1 MLGEIRHVDAGGPL
15 QQAHSRTTEPE
26 LTVGTDEIARDAD
39 TKRLAHLPHFQR
51 TEIPPSTWKWEPVAN
66 ADSSEA
72 RKTAIPAM
80 SWGVPTRPI
89 GWSATSLA
97 RTSGSFISGFVSV
110 VSIDPGTMP
119 LTRMPCGA

>member
-1 MLGEIRHVDAGGPL
+1 MPGFV
-15 QQAHSRTTEPE
+15 SRQPPPRPAEPE

-39 TKRLAHLPHFQR
+39 TKRLAHVPRFQR

-80 SWGVPTRPI
+80 SCGVPTRPI
-89 GWSATSLA
+89 GCSDTSLA
-97 RTSGSFISGFVSV
+97 RTSGSSISGFVSDV
-110 VSIDPGTMP
+110 TI
-119 LTRMPCGA
+119 

>member
-1 MLGEIRHVDAGGPL
+1 MLGEIRYVDAGGLL
-15 QQAHSRTTEPE
+15 QQAHSGPAESE
-26 LTVGTDEIARDAD
+26 LTIGTDKIARDAD
-39 TKRLAHLPHFQR
+39 AKRLAHFPHFQR

-72 RKTAIPAM
+72 RKTAMPAM

-89 GWSATSLA
+89 GCSATSLA
-97 RTSGSFISGFVSV
+97 RTSGSSISGFVSV